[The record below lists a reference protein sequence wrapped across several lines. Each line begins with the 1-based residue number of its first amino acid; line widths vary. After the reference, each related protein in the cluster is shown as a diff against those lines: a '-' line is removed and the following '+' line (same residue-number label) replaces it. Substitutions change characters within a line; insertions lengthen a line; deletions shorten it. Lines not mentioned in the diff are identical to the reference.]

1 MRLRHVLI
9 SGLVMAASAQATAAS
24 EGEYLAA
31 AGDCSACHT
40 APKGKPLAGG
50 VRFTTPLG
58 DIWST
63 NITPDKQQ
71 GIGNYSFDDFDR
83 AMRKGV
89 AKDGHHLYPAM
100 PYTAYAKMDP
110 AQMRALYD
118 YFMQEV
124 LPQPQANRASD
135 IPWPLSMRWPLA
147 VWNGLFHD
155 STVFRPDP
163 QKSAQW
169 NRGAW
174 LVEGPGH
181 CGSCHTPRGWAMQ
194 EKGGSAADAA
204 YLSGAELAGWYAP
217 SLRGMEPKTVV
228 DLLKTGR
235 SQHSAVAGPMAE
247 VVTNSTQYLTEEDL
261 QAVGAYLHALPAVP
275 TAIPA
280 TAKAAVDNGEKYYRQ
295 YCTTCHGSNG
305 EGVDHFIPALAG
317 NTAVTGENPLN
328 AIRVVLEGAHT
339 PLTQQSLSQTM
350 PAYAWTLNDDRVAG
364 VMSYIRSSWGNQ
376 AAAVTPEKVKAV
388 RQLTGEQQEGK

>member
-1 MRLRHVLI
+1 MRLRNLLI
-9 SGLVMAASAQATAAS
+9 GGLVMAGSAQAVPMS
-24 EGEYLAA
+24 EGEYLAT

-71 GIGNYSFDDFDR
+71 GIGDYSFEDFDR

-110 AQMRALYD
+110 VQMRALYD
-118 YFMQEV
+118 YLMQEV
-124 LPQPQANRASD
+124 QPQPLANRASD
-135 IPWPLSMRWPLA
+135 IPWPLSMRWPLT
-147 VWNGLFHD
+147 VWNALFHD
-155 STVFRPDP
+155 SPVFRPDP
-163 QKSAQW
+163 QQRAEW

-174 LVEGPGH
+174 LVQGPGH

-194 EKGGSAADAA
+194 EKGESAADAA
-204 YLSGAELAGWYAP
+204 YLSGGELAGWYAP
-217 SLRGMEPKTVV
+217 SLRGLEPKTVV

-247 VVTNSTQYLTEEDL
+247 VVTHSTQYLTQEDL
-261 QAVGAYLHALPAVP
+261 QAIGAYLHALPALPSAVSH
-275 TAIPA
+275 TAT
-280 TAKAAVDNGEKYYRQ
+280 TAAGNGKQSYRQ
-295 YCTTCHGSNG
+295 YCATCHGSNG
-305 EGVDHFIPALAG
+305 EGVDRFVPALAG
-317 NTAVTGENPLN
+317 NTAVAGESSLN

-339 PLTQQSLSQTM
+339 PLTQQGLSQTM
-350 PAYAWTLNDDRVAG
+350 PAYAWTMDDKQVAD

-376 AAAVTPEKVKAV
+376 AAAVTPAKVKAI
-388 RQLTGEQQEGK
+388 RQMTEKQQEGK